1 MITDL
6 EKVIQEIKD
15 MEIKITAED
24 NPLMPYD
31 LKKTIEIIKER
42 IINHITE
49 RENNAQ
55 GATMV
60 ERR

>member
-49 RENNAQ
+49 RENNA
-55 GATMV
+55 
-60 ERR
+60 